1 MCVNLVSLFKAKYAC
16 PLFILQ
22 NKINNIIN
30 KSLYIYWTSV
40 PMTLWI
46 IINVKQLV
54 HESQIKIKI
63 LISTGPQIFALT
75 AANLWD

>member
-1 MCVNLVSLFKAKYAC
+1 
-16 PLFILQ
+16 
-22 NKINNIIN
+22 
-30 KSLYIYWTSV
+30 
-40 PMTLWI
+40 MTLWI

-75 AANLWD
+75 AANLWA